1 MVPAIAAPAL
11 FIHVLAA
18 LIILSQ
24 RSSVASKIIIGGQ
37 LALIFILLGVI
48 YYLFIQ
54 GATQPL
60 LPQIQLNETASPSGE
75 TTSTWGPSSLGRVE
89 TSTSAIDNAS
99 ENRGALSAETLSL
112 TWNEISKHNSLSDCW
127 IVVNGRVYDITRYIP
142 MHPGGSGIIEPY
154 CGRDATDIFYNVH
167 SSAAISLLEK
177 YYIGDVGGEASIH
190 VYKHSASTQNISR
203 GYYIKESRGED
214 ESRYI
219 YSSDYSRVKE
229 VIRESFPNAEI
240 VEIKYDEGY
249 IEVKA
254 VVDGELY
261 EIKVDPLSEAIIDIE
276 IED

>member
-1 MVPAIAAPAL
+1 M
-11 FIHVLAA
+11 
-18 LIILSQ
+18 
-24 RSSVASKIIIGGQ
+24 
-37 LALIFILLGVI
+37 IFILLGVI

-54 GATQPL
+54 GATQSP
-60 LPQIQLNETASPSGE
+60 LPQIQLNDTASSSGE

-89 TSTSAIDNAS
+89 TSTSAVDNAS
-99 ENRGALSAETLSL
+99 VNRGVLGVKRLSL
-112 TWNEISKHNSLSDCW
+112 TWSEISKHNSLSDCW

-154 CGRDATDIFYNVH
+154 CGRDATDIFYNIH

-190 VYKHSASTQNISR
+190 VSKHSAPTQNTSR
-203 GYYIKESRGED
+203 DYYTKETRGED

-219 YSSDYSRVKE
+219 YSGDYSRVKE
-229 VIRESFPNAEI
+229 VIRENFPNAEI
-240 VEIKYDEGY
+240 VEIKYDDGY

-261 EIKVDPLSEAIIDIE
+261 EIKVDPISGAIIDIE